1 MDSWVGC
8 TLNKGLQPEG
18 QIGAD
23 FGSYSPGE
31 TMCCVG
37 QLRSCL
43 PEPSLH
49 LQALQTLR
57 PPGGSGGPPWN
68 WELTGPCA
76 ITLMWDSF
84 IDLNDQSH

>member
-43 PEPSLH
+43 PEPSLTGF
-49 LQALQTLR
+49 ADTEASWWIR
-57 PPGGSGGPPWN
+57 WASV
-68 WELTGPCA
+68 ELGANRAMCHHSDVGL
-76 ITLMWDSF
+76 I
-84 IDLNDQSH
+84 H